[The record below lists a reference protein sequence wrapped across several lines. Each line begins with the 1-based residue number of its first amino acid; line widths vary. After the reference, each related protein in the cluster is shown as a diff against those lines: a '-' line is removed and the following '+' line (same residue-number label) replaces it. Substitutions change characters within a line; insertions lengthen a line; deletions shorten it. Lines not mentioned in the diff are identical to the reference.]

1 VNPKINVI
9 HYISKILY
17 HDEHFSALHVGGRGG
32 EVTIEG
38 V

>member
-17 HDEHFSALHVGGRGG
+17 HDEHFSALHVGVVVNI
-32 EVTIEG
+32 EV